1 MLRLNSLLT
10 QRLSDAVI
18 SLNAAGEIIDY
29 NAAAKP
35 YLRLCVDMLPTV
47 KHEIAKAK
55 TGQSSQPHL
64 VKRITCSDASVETL
78 ELWLSKSASSF
89 SLLLLPD
96 RKSSPSKVNTSA
108 TSADLSFASLIG
120 AEVRSEI
127 NTLIEALTE
136 LNADMTPAH
145 LGLSRKLERVSQL
158 LVCLE
163 LMVDTLRAPEFI
175 QGERVSVKAML
186 EEVLFEM
193 RGAQGDFVLNHEQS
207 DKEGKQGFLY
217 GQRQWLKTA
226 IRALI
231 ESLDGSAPA
240 HCQIEIRIR
249 QNGSF
254 IVVTGGY
261 SSLQEWTRR
270 RKAAAQLNS
279 DLDDFDN
286 PRAMKIDAGIRLTVA
301 RQIFELHGG
310 QLRLELSDGDD
321 SAGLIDGFTLLMPT
335 GVPLRGRSPVTCAQC
350 IFPQQA
356 RSLAK
361 DLAQLLARQPT
372 PAHMSIDELQMLSQ
386 LTTQTGH

>member
-1 MLRLNSLLT
+1 MNSLLT

-18 SLNAAGEIIDY
+18 SLNGAGEIIDY
-29 NAAAKP
+29 NTAAKP
-35 YLRLCVDMLPTV
+35 YLRLCVEMLPIV
-47 KHEIAKAK
+47 KHEVAKLRASHSNQPQFLK
-55 TGQSSQPHL
+55 SIPSGQANG
-64 VKRITCSDASVETL
+64 ASL
-78 ELWLSKSASSF
+78 ELWLCKSASSY

-96 RKSSPSKVNTSA
+96 SRSSPSEVKTSA
-108 TSADLSFASLIG
+108 TSADLSFAYLIG
-120 AEVRSEI
+120 SEVRSEM
-127 NTLIEALTE
+127 NALIEALNE
-136 LNADMTPAH
+136 LKADMTSAH
-145 LGLSRKLERVSQL
+145 QGLSRKLERVSQL
-158 LVCLE
+158 LVFLE
-163 LMVDTLRAPEFI
+163 LMVDTLRAPEFVE
-175 QGERVSVKAML
+175 GERVSVQAL
-186 EEVLFEM
+186 LGEVLSEM

-226 IRALI
+226 VRALI
-231 ESLDGSAPA
+231 ESLDGNAPA

-279 DLDDFDN
+279 HWDDFDT
-286 PRAMKIDAGIRLTVA
+286 PRAMKLDAGIRLTVA

-321 SAGLIDGFTLLMPT
+321 TAGLIDGFTLLMPT
-335 GVPLRGRSPVTCAQC
+335 GVPLRGRSPATCAHC

-361 DLAQLLARQPT
+361 DLAQLLARQPA
-372 PAHMSIDELQMLSQ
+372 PAHMSIDELQMLAQ

>member
-55 TGQSSQPHL
+55 ARQSNEPHL
-64 VKRITCSDASVETL
+64 VKRITCSDASEESL
-78 ELWLSKSASSF
+78 ELWLSRSASSF
-89 SLLLLPD
+89 SLLLLRD
-96 RKSSPSKVNTSA
+96 RKSSTSELKTTA

-120 AEVRSEI
+120 AEVRAEM
-127 NTLIEALTE
+127 NALIEAITE
-136 LNADMTPAH
+136 LNADMTSAQ
-145 LGLSRKLERVSQL
+145 LGLSRKLDRVSQL

-163 LMVDTLRAPEFI
+163 LMVDTFRAPEFI
-175 QGERVSVKAML
+175 EGERVSVQAML
-186 EEVLFEM
+186 EEILFEM
-193 RGAQGDFVLNHEQS
+193 RGSQGDFVLNHEQS

-226 IRALI
+226 IKALI
-231 ESLDGSAPA
+231 ESLDASAPT
-240 HCQIEIRIR
+240 HCQIELRIR

-254 IVVTGGY
+254 IVITGGY

-270 RKAAAQLNS
+270 RKATAKLKCH
-279 DLDDFDN
+279 LDGLDT

-310 QLRLELSDGDD
+310 KLRLELTNGDD
-321 SAGLIDGFTLLMPT
+321 TSGLIDGFTLLMPT

-361 DLAQLLARQPT
+361 DLAQLLARQPA
-372 PAHMSIDELQMLSQ
+372 PAHMSIDELQMLAQ
-386 LTTQTGH
+386 LTTHKGH